1 MIGKQMQ
8 QAVISIAGA
17 IMDPKFRAR
26 KNFERP
32 PFLFWGP
39 AGAGKS
45 HTMKKAG
52 TVLNIPVIG
61 IRLGQELAEDMSYP
75 EVTEEHKQKYLGKI
89 IAEMFPRYKKDSG
102 DNKVPRR
109 KNINGE
115 IVEISGEYQ
124 INFTKIKNYI
134 ENWNHLEEYY
144 NAIGLSV
151 DDAPG
156 GIIFLD
162 EVNRIEDKQMF
173 QMIFQLFDS
182 GKFKGY
188 VTPEEMSF
196 FAAANPNEG
205 HIVQDW
211 FADDAFKNRVVHLRT
226 KLDFD
231 TWLDFATESDS
242 GYDDLTIQFYKTY
255 PKALFDPKKNDFKI
269 PSFSSSYRNAAFL
282 SLYVNTVQYPD
293 PAIREELLLAIV
305 GEAEVPHFHL
315 VEDQLAEKAPTA
327 EEILNS
333 YDEYDVG
340 SNPLNVIELGKTRSG
355 NPIPGYEI
363 DTLKDAL
370 EYQEPKGD
378 LRKRILQAQ
387 LDGKTDLINEATQ
400 DLVDYFH
407 RNAKDEKFKE
417 MIDANRLRFLRF
429 MLDLPRGKFG
439 TTFQQ
444 LVSNH
449 NQKETSPLI
458 ADLLTSGDT
467 GLYVTQLIKY
477 IDVKVVANAQ

>member
-32 PFLFWGP
+32 PFVFWGP

-45 HTMKKAG
+45 YTMKKAG
-52 TVLNIPVIG
+52 TALHIPVIG

-75 EVTEEHKQKYLGKI
+75 EITEENKQKYLSKI
-89 IAEMFPRYKKDSG
+89 IAEMFPRYKRDTQG
-102 DNKVPRR
+102 NKVPRR
-109 KNINGE
+109 KVVNGE
-115 IVEISGEYQ
+115 ITIVPGEYQ
-124 INFTKIKNYI
+124 LNFTKIKNYI
-134 ENWNHLEEYY
+134 ENWKQLEEYY
-144 NAIGLSV
+144 TSIGLSI

-156 GIIFLD
+156 GIVFLD

-188 VTPEEMSF
+188 VTPEELSF

-211 FADDAFKNRVVHLRT
+211 FADDAFTNRCVHLRT
-226 KLDFD
+226 KYDFD
-231 TWLDFATESDS
+231 TWLEYASEPDS

-255 PKALFDPKKNDFKI
+255 PKALFNPKKNEFKI
-269 PSFSSSYRNAAFL
+269 PAFSSSYRNAAFL
-282 SLYVNTVQYPD
+282 SLYVNTVEYPD
-293 PAIREELLLAIV
+293 PAIREEILLAIV

-315 VEDQLAEKAPTA
+315 VEDKLAEKAPTA
-327 EEILNS
+327 EEILTS
-333 YDEYDVG
+333 YDEYEVG
-340 SNPLNVIELGKTRSG
+340 SNPLITIEMGRTRSG
-355 NPIPGYEI
+355 KPIPAYEI

-370 EYQEPKGD
+370 EYQEPKGE

-387 LDGKTDLINEATQ
+387 QDGKTDLINEATQ
-400 DLVDYFH
+400 DLVEYFH
-407 RNAKDEKFKE
+407 QNIKDQKFKDL
-417 MIDANRLRFLRF
+417 IDKNRLRFLRF
-429 MLDLPRGKFG
+429 VLDLPRGKFG

-449 NQKETSPLI
+449 SHKETSPLI
-458 ADLLTSGDT
+458 ADILTSGET

-477 IDVKVVANAQ
+477 IDVKVVANSQ